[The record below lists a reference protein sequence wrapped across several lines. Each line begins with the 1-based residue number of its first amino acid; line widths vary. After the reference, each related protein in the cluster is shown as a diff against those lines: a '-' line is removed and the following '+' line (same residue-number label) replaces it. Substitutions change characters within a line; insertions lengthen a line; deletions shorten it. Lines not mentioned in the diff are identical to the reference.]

1 MPLWACGH
9 HRKTVSR
16 HLSGASDELLR
27 AWAAEHPNAPGR
39 WGEQVATEIRRRRSR
54 CPACAAQY
62 RRVRRAWAL
71 VIAAA
76 LVVLLVGWRI
86 HG

>member
-1 MPLWACGH
+1 MPASWSCGH
-9 HRKTVSR
+9 HRAPTRWSNYDSP
-16 HLSGASDELLR
+16 LAYPLEY
-27 AWAAEHPNAPGR
+27 WAKHAVTLTARREIAEEV
-39 WGEQVATEIRRRRSR
+39 EQRRQK
-54 CPACAAQY
+54 CPACRAQD
-62 RRVRRAWAL
+62 RRVRRAWCL